1 VSDPLAPVSPQ
12 EAQLVWQCQR
22 RPSARSVARAL
33 TQAGRRIHF
42 TTVARWRKEGLLTI
56 APSRHPPAA
65 AQRCRKDVLRMIA
78 TLRHQLAAGQEM
90 GTQGTPVSE
99 LPAPV
104 NAQDA
109 KRVWDSQ
116 RCPSSRSVARVLTQ
130 AGRPVH
136 FTTVARWR
144 RQGWRSRSTSEHPLT
159 AAMSTLDL
167 AVPILTGDPTSKV
180 ADILGTIEDKD
191 DESKTNHKHMLR
203 VIREAFITSYV
214 LNRLLCECH
223 PELIPHKP
231 AQIAVLLK
239 AVSRLMKAA
248 ADTHS
253 QWVNLQHAGRAE
265 P

>member
-12 EAQLVWQCQR
+12 EAQLVWRCQR
-22 RPSARSVARAL
+22 RPSTRSVARAL

-56 APSRHPPAA
+56 ATSRHP
-65 AQRCRKDVLRMIA
+65 
-78 TLRHQLAAGQEM
+78 LAAGPEM
-90 GTQGTPVSE
+90 GTQGRPVSE

-109 KRVWDSQ
+109 RRVWDSQ

-136 FTTVARWR
+136 FTTIARWR
-144 RQGWRSRSTSEHPLT
+144 RQGWRSQSTSEHPLT
-159 AAMSTLDL
+159 AAMRTLDL
-167 AVPILTGDPTSKV
+167 AVPLLTGDPTSKV

-191 DESKTNHKHMLR
+191 DESRTNRKHMPR
-203 VIREAFITSYV
+203 VIREAFIASYV
-214 LNRLLCECH
+214 LTRLLCEYC

-231 AQIAVLLK
+231 AQIAVLVK
-239 AVSRLMKAA
+239 ALSRLMKAA

-253 QWVNLQHAGRAE
+253 QWLNTPYLSPGDRRSHDAPCWLCDQPAQA
-265 P
+265 